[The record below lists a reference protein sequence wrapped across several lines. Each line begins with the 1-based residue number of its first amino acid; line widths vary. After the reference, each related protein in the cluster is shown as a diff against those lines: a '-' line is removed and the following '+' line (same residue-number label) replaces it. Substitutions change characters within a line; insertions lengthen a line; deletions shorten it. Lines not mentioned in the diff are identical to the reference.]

1 MRTDDSMRY
10 RLLTTLL
17 IAAALSGHP
26 AVAEETPGS
35 PRSTSPIPAYGA
47 APETVNQTAQE
58 YDPWMGF
65 NRKIFWFNDQLD
77 THVLAPVATG
87 WHTVAPQPMQNGI
100 SNFFSNLRFP
110 VNLFNDLLQ
119 GKPIDGAKAVGRF
132 TVNTILGFGGFLD
145 PASELG
151 LKSHDEDFG
160 QTLGVWGVPP
170 GPYLVLPVLGASSAR
185 DAPALAVD
193 SAAAIT
199 PFFIDGW
206 ILVGARVV
214 DVINTRA
221 QFLKAVEEAKAASLD
236 YYTFVRNA
244 YLQRR
249 QALIQ
254 DRTEH
259 VSPEGTPSYENE
271 ELYTVP

>member
-1 MRTDDSMRY
+1 MRPHRVFAS
-10 RLLTTLL
+10 LLM
-17 IAAALSGHP
+17 AAALGGRP
-26 AVAEETPGS
+26 AIAEEPA
-35 PRSTSPIPAYGA
+35 PPARPTSPLPAHGA
-47 APETVNQTAQE
+47 KPSTVDQGSQE
-58 YDPWMGF
+58 YDPWIGF
-65 NRKIFWFNDQLD
+65 NRKIFWFNDELD

-87 WHTVAPQPMQNGI
+87 WDTVAPKPVQKSL
-100 SNFFSNLRFP
+100 SNFFGNLRFP
-110 VNLFNDLLQ
+110 VDLLNNLLQ
-119 GKPIDGAKAVGRF
+119 GKGISAAKTVGRF
-132 TVNTILGFGGFLD
+132 TVNTVLGAGGFLD
-145 PASELG
+145 PASEIGLG
-151 LKSHDEDFG
+151 PEQEDFG

-170 GPYLVLPVLGASSAR
+170 GPYLVLPVLGPSSAR

-206 ILVGARVV
+206 ILVGARVI

-236 YYTFVRNA
+236 YYVFVRNA

-249 QALIQ
+249 EALVQ
-254 DRTEH
+254 DRAERLT
-259 VSPEGTPSYENE
+259 PEETPSYENE

>member
-1 MRTDDSMRY
+1 MRRH
-10 RLLTTLL
+10 RLLATLL
-17 IAAALSGHP
+17 IAAALSARFAG
-26 AVAEETPGS
+26 AEEPAA
-35 PRSTSPIPAYGA
+35 PARPTSPLPARGA
-47 APETVNQTAQE
+47 EPSTVNQGSQE

-65 NRKIFWFNDQLD
+65 NRKIFWFNDGLD

-87 WHTVAPQPMQNGI
+87 WHTVAPQPVQDSL
-100 SNFFSNLRFP
+100 SNFFGNLRFP
-110 VNLFNDLLQ
+110 VDLVNNLLQ
-119 GKPIDGAKAVGRF
+119 GKGIPAAKAVGRF
-132 TVNTILGFGGFLD
+132 TVNTVLGAGGFLD
-145 PASELG
+145 PASEIG
-151 LKSHDEDFG
+151 LKPEEEDFG

-170 GPYLVLPVLGASSAR
+170 GPYLVLPVLGPSSAR

-214 DVINTRA
+214 DVINARA

-249 QALIQ
+249 DALVH
-254 DRTEH
+254 DRTERLT
-259 VSPEGTPSYENE
+259 PEETPSYENE

>member
-1 MRTDDSMRY
+1 MRY

-249 QALIQ
+249 EALIQ

-259 VSPEGTPSYENE
+259 VSPEGVPSYENE

>member
-1 MRTDDSMRY
+1 MRY
-10 RLLTTLL
+10 RRLATLL
-17 IAAALSGHP
+17 MAAALSGHL
-26 AVAEETPGS
+26 AVAEEPPGS
-35 PRSTSPIPAYGA
+35 PRPTSALPARGA
-47 APETVNQTAQE
+47 APETVNQTTQE

-65 NRKIFWFNDQLD
+65 NRKMFWFNDQLD
-77 THVLAPVATG
+77 TYVLAPVATG
-87 WHTVAPQPMQNGI
+87 WQKVTPQPMQNGI

-110 VNLFNDLLQ
+110 VNLFNDIMQ
-119 GKPIDGAKAVGRF
+119 GKPTDGAKAIGRF
-132 TVNTILGFGGFLD
+132 TVNTVLGFGGFLD

-151 LKSHDEDFG
+151 LKAHEEDFG

-214 DVINTRA
+214 DVVNTRA

-249 QALIQ
+249 EALIE
-254 DRTEH
+254 DRAEH
-259 VSPEGTPSYENE
+259 VSPEGVPSYENE

>member
-1 MRTDDSMRY
+1 MRPHRV
-10 RLLTTLL
+10 LATLL
-17 IAAALSGHP
+17 ITAALTARSAGGGEP
-26 AVAEETPGS
+26 AGS
-35 PRSTSPIPAYGA
+35 SRPTSPFFAQGA
-47 APETVNQTAQE
+47 APGTVNQGSQE

-65 NRKIFWFNDQLD
+65 NRKIFWFNDELD

-87 WHTVAPQPMQNGI
+87 WHTVAPQPVQNSL
-100 SNFFSNLRFP
+100 SNFFGNLRFP
-110 VNLFNDLLQ
+110 VDLVNNLLQ
-119 GKPIDGAKAVGRF
+119 GKGIPAAKVVGRF
-132 TVNTILGFGGFLD
+132 TVNTVLGAGGFLD
-145 PASELG
+145 PASEIG
-151 LKSHDEDFG
+151 LKPEEEDFG

-199 PFFIDGW
+199 PFFIDAW

-221 QFLKAVEEAKAASLD
+221 QFLKAVEEAKDAALD
-236 YYTFVRNA
+236 YYVFVRNA

-249 QALIQ
+249 EALVQ
-254 DRTEH
+254 DRAERRT
-259 VSPEGTPSYENE
+259 PEETPSYENE

>member
-1 MRTDDSMRY
+1 MRY

-17 IAAALSGHP
+17 IAAALSGH
-26 AVAEETPGS
+26 AAIAQETPGA
-35 PRSTSPIPAYGA
+35 PRPTSPIPAYGA
-47 APETVNQTAQE
+47 APQTVNQTTPE

-87 WHTVAPQPMQNGI
+87 WHTVTPQPMQDGI

-132 TVNTILGFGGFLD
+132 TVNTVLGFGGFLD

-151 LKSHDEDFG
+151 LKPHEEDFG

-214 DVINTRA
+214 DVVNTRA

-249 QALIQ
+249 EALIQ

-259 VSPEGTPSYENE
+259 VSPEGVPSYENE